1 MKRKSFIKR
10 TAAATL
16 LPVFINGLTFKS
28 YANSPLL
35 KLLASKALLNDNVLV
50 LVQLNGG
57 NDGLN
62 TLIPLDQ
69 YTNLTNARSNIII
82 PQSKVPKLKGFANT
96 GFHPSMTGMLNLF
109 NNESSLNVIQ
119 AVGYPNPN
127 FSHFRATDIWLSAS
141 DSNQNI
147 SSGWLGRYLDDAYPG
162 FPVNYPN
169 TDMPDP
175 LAISIGGVV
184 SQALQGPEVNMGMAI
199 SDPTSFY
206 NFVDSVVNPNPTT
219 PSEKELAYIRLIAQ
233 QTDKYADSIKAAYN
247 KVTTK
252 STMYATT
259 GNSLSDQ
266 LKIVRRLIAGGL
278 KTKIFMVSLGGF
290 DTHSNQVSA
299 TGGTETGAHADLWS
313 RVSVGI
319 SAFMDDCKKLGID
332 NKVAGLTYSEFGR
345 RIASNASLGTDH
357 GAAGPSFVF
366 GTKVN
371 STLIGANPTI
381 PSTVGFAD
389 NVNMQYDF
397 RQIYSS
403 TLQQWFGLTK
413 NEAAGVMLK
422 DFTTLPIFNTSG
434 SINAIESGKVSV
446 VENYPN
452 PFENTTTL
460 KIITSGGLT
469 QIKVYDVLGNE
480 VSTLVNK
487 VLNSGTH
494 EIPFDAHNL
503 PSGNYYYSLI
513 SGSNR
518 ANGVMVKR

>member
-10 TAAATL
+10 TAAASL
-16 LPVFINGLTFKS
+16 LPVFINGLTFRS

-35 KLLASKALLNDNVLV
+35 RLLAAKAALNDKVLV

-69 YTNLTNARSNIII
+69 YTNLTAARSNIMI
-82 PQSKVPKLKGFANT
+82 QDTKVLKLKGFEKT
-96 GFHPSMTGMLNLF
+96 GLHPAMTGMLNLF

-119 AVGYPNPN
+119 AVGYPSPN

-141 DSNQNI
+141 DSNQIIN
-147 SSGWLGRYLDDAYPG
+147 SGWLGRYLDDAYPG
-162 FPVNYPN
+162 FPNNYPN

-199 SDPTSFY
+199 SNPTSFY
-206 NFVDSVVNPNPTT
+206 NFADSVVNPNPTT
-219 PSEKELAYIRLIAQ
+219 PAEKELAYVRLVAQ

-247 KVTTK
+247 AVTTK
-252 STMYATT
+252 STMYANT

-266 LKIVRRLIAGGL
+266 LKIVARLIAGGL
-278 KTKIFMVSLGGF
+278 KTKIYMVSLGGF
-290 DTHSNQVSA
+290 DTHSNQVNT

-313 RVSVGI
+313 KVSVGI
-319 SAFMDDCKKLGID
+319 SAFMDDCKKLGVAD
-332 NKVAGLTYSEFGR
+332 RVAGMTYSEFGR

-366 GTKVN
+366 GTNVN
-371 STLIGANPTI
+371 NTLIGANPTI
-381 PSTVGFAD
+381 PGTVGAAD

-403 TLQQWFGLTK
+403 VLQQWFGLTK

-422 DFTTLPIFNTSG
+422 DFDTLPIFKTTG
-434 SINAIESGKVSV
+434 SITDINKSNISFVS
-446 VENYPN
+446 NYPN
-452 PFENTTTL
+452 PFENSTTL
-460 KIITSGGLT
+460 KIQTTGGLT
-469 QIKVYDVLGNE
+469 QVKIYDAIGNE
-480 VSTLVNK
+480 VCTLVNK
-487 VLNSGTH
+487 ILSSGTH
-494 EIPFDAHNL
+494 EILYETHNL
-503 PSGNYYYSLI
+503 PSGNYYYSVI
-513 SGSNR
+513 SGSHR
-518 ANGVMVKR
+518 LNGVMLKK

>member
-10 TAAATL
+10 TAAASL
-16 LPVFINGLTFKS
+16 LPVFINGLTFRS

-35 KLLASKALLNDNVLV
+35 RLLAAKVALNDKVLV

-69 YTNLTNARSNIII
+69 YTNLTTARSNIMI
-82 PQSKVPKLKGFANT
+82 QDTKVLKLKGFEKT
-96 GFHPSMTGMLNLF
+96 GLHPAMTGMLNLF

-119 AVGYPNPN
+119 AVGYPSPN

-141 DSNQNI
+141 DSNQIIN
-147 SSGWLGRYLDDAYPG
+147 SGWLGRYLDDAYPG
-162 FPVNYPN
+162 FPNNYPN

-184 SQALQGPEVNMGMAI
+184 SQGLQGPEVNMGMAI
-199 SDPTSFY
+199 SNPTSFY
-206 NFVDSVVNPNPTT
+206 NFADSVVNPNPTT
-219 PSEKELAYIRLIAQ
+219 PAEKELAYVRLVAQ

-247 KVTTK
+247 AVTTK

-266 LKIVRRLIAGGL
+266 LKIVARLIAGGL
-278 KTKIFMVSLGGF
+278 KTKIYMVSLGGF
-290 DTHSNQVSA
+290 DTHSNQVNT

-313 RVSVGI
+313 KVSVGI
-319 SAFMDDCKKLGID
+319 SAFMDDCKKLGVAD
-332 NKVAGLTYSEFGR
+332 RVAGMTYSEFGR

-366 GTKVN
+366 GTNVN
-371 STLIGANPTI
+371 NTLIGANPTI
-381 PSTVGFAD
+381 PGTVGAAD

-403 TLQQWFGLTK
+403 VLQQWFGLTK

-422 DFTTLPIFNTSG
+422 DFDTLPIFKTTGGVNELKGATISL
-434 SINAIESGKVSV
+434 

-452 PFENTTTL
+452 PFKDSTTI

-469 QIKVYDVLGNE
+469 QVKVFDAIGNE
-480 VSTLVNK
+480 VATLVNK
-487 VLNSGTH
+487 VLPSGTH
-494 EIPFDAHNL
+494 EILFEANNL
-503 PSGNYYYSLI
+503 VSGNYYYNVI

-518 ANGVMVKR
+518 VSRVMFKM